1 MQDLNVRE
9 FPLVAGPNARQRM
22 PAAALGA
29 IAAASFFVLALAAC
43 DDGSKPVRVPGGDA
57 KLGKHLIA
65 QYQCGSCHAIPEV
78 AAARG
83 SAGPPLAGFGRRS
96 YIAGRIPNL
105 PDPLAQWLV
114 NPPAMKPGT
123 MMPDLGISQKD
134 ARHMAAYLYTLR

>member
-1 MQDLNVRE
+1 VRVY
-9 FPLVAGPNARQRM
+9 PLMVAGQFARQHA
-22 PAAALGA
+22 PAAPLRA
-29 IAAASFFVLALAAC
+29 IAAAFFAVVLAAC
-43 DDGSKPVRVPGGDA
+43 GDDAKPVRVPGGDA
-57 KLGKHLIA
+57 KLGKRLIE

-83 SAGPPLAGFGRRS
+83 SAGPPLDGFGRRS

>member
-1 MQDLNVRE
+1 M
-9 FPLVAGPNARQRM
+9 VAGQLARQHA
-22 PAAALGA
+22 PAATLRT
-29 IAAASFFVLALAAC
+29 IAAAFCALVLAAC
-43 DDGSKPVRVPGGDA
+43 GDDAKPVRVPGGDA
-57 KLGKHLIA
+57 TLGKRLIE

-83 SAGPPLAGFGRRS
+83 SAGPPLEGFGRRS

-123 MMPDLGISQKD
+123 LMPDLGISQQD